1 MRQTWPRESE
11 TQTACFPAVNATG
24 YPMGTSVVAVFV
36 CGSMRRARS
45 AVVTTQSA
53 SSPSATPTGAWPT
66 SMIAEG
72 SFVVGSMRNTW

>member
-1 MRQTWPRESE
+1 MRQTCPRESE

-53 SSPSATPTGAWPT
+53 SSPSATPTGTWPT

-72 SFVVGSMRNTW
+72 SFVVGSMRSTW

>member
-1 MRQTWPRESE
+1 MRQTWPRVSE

-24 YPMGTSVVAVFV
+24 YSMGTSAVAVFV

-45 AVVTTQSA
+45 AVVTTQSV
-53 SSPSATPTGAWPT
+53 SSPSARLTGTCST

-72 SFVVGSMRNTW
+72 SFVVGSIRSTW